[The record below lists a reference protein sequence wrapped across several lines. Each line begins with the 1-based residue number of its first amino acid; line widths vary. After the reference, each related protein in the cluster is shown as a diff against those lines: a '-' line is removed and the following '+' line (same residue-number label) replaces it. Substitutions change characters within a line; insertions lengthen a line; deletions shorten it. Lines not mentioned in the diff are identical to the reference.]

1 MALDDLVRQANT
13 KYGASKTTTLSF
25 DQSTGQLPMELFIT
39 DEHSEHFLSLKTGGD
54 TDRGL
59 ITGLMALGSIPCFLI
74 ALWLLATGNYEG
86 ASNGL
91 IVAVPLV
98 AIPFLWETFRRLPL
112 PIIFNRRTREIYYD
126 NNGELYHAPWDG
138 LKTLT
143 CEFQMVGPYTAGMT
157 NASLEILVHQFGN
170 AENALMISLG
180 TPMGKT
186 LDMQK
191 GFWEYIRSYMN
202 NGPWFDENGN
212 PSDSDKFVKTQLAS
226 NLKQSGFLGHTRKVI
241 AEKKAAANG
250 KNYLSGIDVAMLLGN
265 LFFHPSSLIQD
276 FTYKIANRRSRNHW
290 PKIVLER
297 LRCDGPSSRLIDL
310 EKEAD
315 S

>member
-91 IVAVPLV
+91 IVAAPLV

-138 LKTLT
+138 LKALT

-180 TPMGKT
+180 TPMLKS

-241 AEKKAAANG
+241 ADKKAAANG